1 MQNLKLQPVRFLAI
15 FVWCLGLLGIA
26 GLAGAQEPDYDRLG
40 RELEQ
45 SGFTVLDSG
54 ITYGVPY
61 VEIQVPRGASVVS
74 IIRKVPS
81 LNADFFRYRD
91 KIAFLN
97 GVNPFYIKSI
107 YGEPFSLEAD
117 FLRIPL
123 DPGLDPEIFP
133 AFEDA
138 LASHEKYILV
148 DLDKG
153 YLGLYARGE
162 LERVFPIS
170 GGKSEK
176 QTPLLTFEIKAKDK
190 EHWSSIYD
198 VYMPYSLLM
207 ESPYYIHGGVL
218 PGEHDSAGC
227 IRMFRR
233 DARELYHLVD
243 VGTPGRV
250 VQASRIKEPL
260 PDQPLAKL
268 SANQGP

>member
-1 MQNLKLQPVRFLAI
+1 MQNLTLKSVRYLAI
-15 FVWCLGLLGIA
+15 FVWCLGFLGIA

-40 RELEQ
+40 QELAQ

-54 ITYGVPY
+54 IVHGVPY
-61 VEIQVPRGASVVS
+61 VEIQVPRGDSVVS
-74 IIRKVPS
+74 IIRRVPS
-81 LNADFFRYRD
+81 LNAAFFRYRT

-117 FLRIPL
+117 ALKIPL

-133 AFEDA
+133 AFEDS
-138 LASHEKYILV
+138 LAAHKKFILI

-153 YLGLYARGE
+153 YMALYARGE

-170 GGKSEK
+170 GGKTAK
-176 QTPLLTFEIKAKDK
+176 QTPLLTFKIKAKDK

-198 VYMPYSLLM
+198 VWMPYSLLM

-227 IRMFRR
+227 IRMFRQ
-233 DARELYHLVD
+233 DAQELYHLVD

-250 VQASRIKEPL
+250 VQASRIKEPI

>member
-1 MQNLKLQPVRFLAI
+1 MQNLRLKLVGCLAV
-15 FVWCLGLLGIA
+15 FVWCLGLLGM
-26 GLAGAQEPDYDRLG
+26 AGAQEPDYDRLCQ
-40 RELEQ
+40 ELEK
-45 SGFTVLDSG
+45 SGFRVLDSG
-54 ITYGVPY
+54 ITYGLPY
-61 VEIQVPRGASVVS
+61 AEIQVPVGASVVS
-74 IIRKVPS
+74 ICRRVPS

-97 GVNPFYIKSI
+97 GVNPFYIKTR
-107 YGEPFSLEAD
+107 YREPFSLEAD
-117 FLRIPL
+117 SLKIPL
-123 DPGLDPEIFP
+123 NPDLMPEIFP

-138 LASHEKYILV
+138 LASHKKYILI

-153 YLGLYARGE
+153 YMALYTRGG

-170 GGKSEK
+170 GGKSGK
-176 QTPLLTFEIKAKDK
+176 KTPLLTFKVKAKDK

-198 VYMPYSLLM
+198 VWMPYSLLM

-227 IRMFRR
+227 IRMFRQ
-233 DARELYHLVD
+233 DAEELYHLVD

-260 PDQPLAKL
+260 PDQPLQKL
-268 SANQGP
+268 SADLGAR